1 MNAPGELMPR
11 DRKSRRCCPS
21 VGKLLEPRFFKALCE
36 PKRIAILAHLAQR
49 GVPLSVGQIA
59 KSLPINIS
67 VVSRHLAILRE
78 AGVLSARKNGKEV
91 LYSILFPQLVT
102 TLRTMA
108 DAIEACC
115 PPRNSHTRSQQ

>member
-1 MNAPGELMPR
+1 MPR
-11 DRKSRRCCPS
+11 GRKSKRCCPS

-36 PKRIAILAHLAQR
+36 PKRIAILAHLARR
-49 GVPLSVGQIA
+49 GLPLSVGEIA

-67 VVSRHLAILRE
+67 VVSRHLSILRE
-78 AGVLSARKNGKEV
+78 AGVLSARRNGKEV
-91 LYSILFPQLVT
+91 HYSILFPQLVT

-115 PPRNSHTRSQQ
+115 PPGSSRTRSEQ